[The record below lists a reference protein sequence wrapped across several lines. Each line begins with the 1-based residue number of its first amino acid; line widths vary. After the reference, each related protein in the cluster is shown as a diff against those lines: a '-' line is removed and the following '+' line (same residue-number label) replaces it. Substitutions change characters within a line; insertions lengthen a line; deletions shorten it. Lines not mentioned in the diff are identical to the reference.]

1 MSLQEDVIWLKEWAA
16 SHDKRHVAEYERLT
30 DALDILDRHSTNH
43 HGALS
48 KVKWGAVV
56 AVLVAVLGVTEELVR
71 RLLV

>member
-1 MSLQEDVIWLKEWAA
+1 MSLQEDVNWLKDWAGT
-16 SHDKRHVAEYERLT
+16 HDKRHVVEYERLT

-56 AVLVAVLGVTEELVR
+56 AMLIAVLGVAEELVR